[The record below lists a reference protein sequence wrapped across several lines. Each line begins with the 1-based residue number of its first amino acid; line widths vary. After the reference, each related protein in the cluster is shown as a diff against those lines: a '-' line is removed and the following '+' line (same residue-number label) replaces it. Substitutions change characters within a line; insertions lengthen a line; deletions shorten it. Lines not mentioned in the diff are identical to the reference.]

1 MLKYFSSK
9 RGLSHYLSMAGG
21 NYREYLKGDM
31 VKAKKYFYVLRPI
44 LACRWILDKGD
55 SSAHA
60 LFGAGGSGT

>member
-31 VKAKKYFYVLRPI
+31 VKAKSTFMCCAP
-44 LACRWILDKGD
+44 
-55 SSAHA
+55 S
-60 LFGAGGSGT
+60 